1 MILSVRTLAE
11 VINNKARIVFYDNWY
26 TQKNVYYYDSE
37 GKKWY
42 IKTVYNGQ
50 YTFTRDPL
58 YAKHF
63 TEKTAVKHMNT
74 LSDMLR
80 HNEL

>member
-11 VINNKARIVFYDNWY
+11 VINNKSRIVYYESWYDK
-26 TQKNVYYYDSE
+26 TNVYYYDNN
-37 GKKWY
+37 GRKLY
-42 IKTVYNGQ
+42 IKSFRNGS
-50 YTFTRDPL
+50 YTWTKDPL
-58 YAKHF
+58 YARHY
-63 TEKTAVKHMNT
+63 TEKAAVKHMNT